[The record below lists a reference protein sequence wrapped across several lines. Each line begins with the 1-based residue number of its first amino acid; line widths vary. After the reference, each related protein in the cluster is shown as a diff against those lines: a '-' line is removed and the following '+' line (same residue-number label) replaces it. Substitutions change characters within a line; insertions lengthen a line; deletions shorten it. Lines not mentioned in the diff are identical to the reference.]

1 MVEEQA
7 ASRVHR
13 LDQTEEVTIYRY
25 IVKDTI
31 EEQIQKMQRRKNWL
45 ASLSQRRNDDE
56 GGNKALPVE
65 LEAMRDAMDLGI

>member
-31 EEQIQKMQRRKNWL
+31 EEQIQKMQRRKKWL
-45 ASLSQRRNDDE
+45 ASLSQRGKDDE

-65 LEAMRDAMDLGI
+65 LEAMREAMDLGN

>member
-31 EEQIQKMQRRKNWL
+31 EEQIQKMQRRKKWL
-45 ASLSQRRNDDE
+45 ASLSQREKNVE

-65 LEAMRDAMDLGI
+65 LEAMRDAMDLGT